1 MLRRLAGSV
10 WIRALVSAG
19 LLALVSSQ
27 IDFGKVSGKLSTGRW
42 DIFALAVAC
51 VFVSFLV
58 AGVRWQVFLTAAGVE
73 RHTRETVRAYLIGA
87 FTNNFL
93 PSQFGGDATRAWIIG
108 APGNRIRAVATVLV
122 DRLTALVCLVFAA
135 WLAYLVNPRPVPAS
149 LVAALGVASA
159 GLTAGVLLAW
169 VVLGGAVR
177 SGRRIGGI
185 ARETLVA
192 SAACLGRVRVISRGL
207 VLGCIFQALVLLAV
221 WLCARAISL
230 GAPFSVLAVSV
241 PTVLILS
248 ALPLSIG
255 GFGVREGSFVLLL
268 GRAGISS
275 SDATVLSLLTAAAF
289 ALASLPGAAML
300 LRPGSPRPAQPQDRE
315 QERGEEDLD
324 AGHETCR
331 RDERDLA
338 LPERARTTG
347 EPVADD
353 DRAAHD
359 PGDYEGATHE

>member
-1 MLRRLAGSV
+1 MFRRLAGSL

-19 LLALVSSQ
+19 LLALVLSQ
-27 IDFGKVSGKLSTGRW
+27 IDFGKVGGKLSTGRW
-42 DIFALAVAC
+42 DIFAAAVAC

-73 RHTRETVRAYLIGA
+73 RHVRETVRAYLIGA

-108 APGNRIRAVATVLV
+108 GPGTRIRAAATVLV
-122 DRLTALVCLVFAA
+122 DRFTALVCLVFAA
-135 WLAYLVNPRPVPAS
+135 WLAFLVNPGPVPAS

-159 GLTAGVLLAW
+159 GLVVGVILAW
-169 VVLGGAVR
+169 VLLSGAVR
-177 SGRRIGGI
+177 TGRRIGAV

-192 SAACLGRVRVISRGL
+192 AVACLGRIGVVARGL
-207 VLGCIFQALVLLAV
+207 ALGLMFQGLVLLAV

-275 SDATVLSLLTAAAF
+275 SDAAVLSLLTAAAF
-289 ALASLPGAAML
+289 ALASLPGAFGL
-300 LRPGSPRPAQPQDRE
+300 LRPSARPAQPQDRE
-315 QERGEEDLD
+315 QEGGEEDLD
-324 AGHETCR
+324 AGHQTGR
-331 RDERDLA
+331 RHERDLA
-338 LPERARTTG
+338 LPERAGATG
-347 EPVADD
+347 EPVGDD

-359 PGDYEGATHE
+359 SGDYEGTPQE